1 VKPNLI
7 EIVADLVPLE
17 TTLKTITAPQNQP
30 VCLLHPLMGRPPNK
44 LADKL
49 PQIDLFLF
57 CAPIQFEA
65 IYILCY
71 AFLTPFLA
79 PLLIPPPPPR
89 NALRY
94 TCRRPLS
101 SKTKW
106 MINVCRRLLIR
117 PRIPFEAD
125 DLFVARNWIKM
136 DAEEASCWP
145 LCSTPETEVT
155 RILNFICLA
164 FWSGNRFLRRFL
176 G

>member
-1 VKPNLI
+1 MKPNLI

-79 PLLIPPPPPR
+79 PLLIPPPPPETR
-89 NALRY
+89 CVIHVDGPFPVKQNEWSTFVVDCSFAQESHSKPTIY
-94 TCRRPLS
+94 LS
-101 SKTKW
+101 QEIESRW
-106 MINVCRRLLIR
+106 MRKKLAAGRFVQHLK
-117 PRIPFEAD
+117 PR
-125 DLFVARNWIKM
+125 
-136 DAEEASCWP
+136 
-145 LCSTPETEVT
+145 
-155 RILNFICLA
+155 
-164 FWSGNRFLRRFL
+164 
-176 G
+176 